1 MNIGINLMGESKFKA
16 GTGRYA
22 YEVLKALS
30 EIDKRNTYFIFL
42 PSCQESEFFF
52 DSPRFIQLRVPAV
65 ENVIVRRV
73 AEQMLLPFYILALK
87 LTKGLNVVHSTNNIA
102 PIVLLGL
109 NTITIHDMARWKT
122 KTNKWYKNY
131 FLKVLLLI
139 SAKVSKKIMTVSEA
153 SCKDIITITKVSR
166 KKIAV
171 SLNSVN
177 RSLFRPISDEEAS
190 KTLTAN
196 KMDITRPFIVA
207 LSSIEHR
214 KNYCRLVRAMKR
226 SDVSL
231 DLYICGKKSDGYGDL
246 IAAIKE
252 EAIYDRIKI
261 VHFPAD
267 DLYIALLKKAEFY
280 VFVSIFEGAGLT
292 PLEAMA
298 CRKAVLAS
306 DIPAVREYCGDA
318 AFYVDPLSVES
329 ISSGIR
335 KLSCETGL
343 RLELEERGFRRSQKF
358 DWKIHAEALLHLWS
372 EEHV

>member
-30 EIDKRNTYFIFL
+30 EIDKRNFYFIFL
-42 PSCQESEFFF
+42 PSYQESEFFV
-52 DSPRFIQLRVPAV
+52 DSPRFIYLRVPAA
-65 ENVIVRRV
+65 ENVIARRV
-73 AEQMLLPFYILALK
+73 VEQLVLPFYIIAVK
-87 LTKGLNVVHSTNNIA
+87 LTKGLNIVHSTNNIA
-102 PIVLLGL
+102 PIALLGL

-122 KTNKWYKNY
+122 RTNKWYKNC
-131 FLKVLLLI
+131 FLKMLLLI
-139 SAKVSKKIMTVSEA
+139 SVKVSKRIVTVSEA
-153 SCKDIITITKVSR
+153 SRKDIITITKVSR
-166 KKIAV
+166 KKITV

-190 KTLTAN
+190 RTLTAN
-196 KMDITRPFIVA
+196 NMDIPRPFIVA

-214 KNYCRLVRAMKR
+214 KNYCRLVRAMKH

-231 DLYICGKKSDGYGDL
+231 DLYICGKKSDGYDDL
-246 IAAIKE
+246 IAAIEE
-252 EAIYDRIKI
+252 EAIRDRIKI
-261 VHFPAD
+261 VNFPAD

-306 DIPAVREYCGDA
+306 DIPVVREYCGDA
-318 AFYVDPLSVES
+318 ALYVDPLSVES

-335 KLSCETGL
+335 KLFRETGL
-343 RLELEERGFRRSQKF
+343 RLELEEKGYRHSQKF
-358 DWKIHAEALLHLWS
+358 DWRIHAEALVHIWN
-372 EEHV
+372 EKHA